1 MLTIV
6 VMRTIDHDANM
17 THLQGNVAQNFAR
30 LAAHCAMTQDG
41 VKLLRKNW
49 P

>member
-1 MLTIV
+1 MSTIV

-17 THLQGNVAQNFAR
+17 THLQGNIAQNFAR
-30 LAAHCAMTQDG
+30 LAAHGAVAQDG
-41 VKLLRKNW
+41 VKLLRRNW

>member
-1 MLTIV
+1 MSTIV

-17 THLQGNVAQNFAR
+17 THLQGNVVQNFAR
-30 LAAHCAMTQDG
+30 LATHGAVAQDG
-41 VKLLRKNW
+41 VKLLRNNW